1 VVVVVFYRATAVPV
15 TISVESTQ
23 WRELIN
29 NSTAITA
36 VFQMIVLPGSLLIL
50 FRYVFQNRTSRDKW
64 CTLLMGQMAFLILS
78 PNRVKALK
86 ETVRKSKQDICSS
99 EYY

>member
-1 VVVVVFYRATAVPV
+1 VVVVVFYRVAAVPV

-29 NSTAITA
+29 NSTTTTA
-36 VFQMIVLPGSLLIL
+36 LFQMIILPGPLLIL

-64 CTLLMGQMAFLILS
+64 CRFLMRQMAFLILS

-86 ETVRKSKQDICSS
+86 ETVRKSKQDICSA